1 MRRGRA
7 RAWAPQGRKFL
18 AGACWREST
27 PMGVRMRGHRRRMQQ
42 GRNFWPA
49 HGGEKMRGG
58 HRRRVQQAKISA
70 GVKLAENC
78 DVGRASARAPP
89 AVARAVV
96 FGRRLPA
103 EKKRRWASGCGSTAG
118 GCNKG
123 RNLAGVSWRKNA
135 MLGVRVRGH
144 RMRSRLWHG
153 TAGPLDSKTR
163 NEKRNL
169 FFSFFKTAHV

>member
-1 MRRGRA
+1 
-7 RAWAPQGRKFL
+7 
-18 AGACWREST
+18 
-27 PMGVRMRGHRRRMQQ
+27 MGVRMRGHRRRLQQ

-89 AVARAVV
+89 AVAARAVV

-103 EKKRRWASGCGSTAG
+103 EKKKRRWASGCGSTAG

-123 RNLAGVSWRKNA
+123 RNLAGVSWRKMRCWA
-135 MLGVRVRGH
+135 CECAGIACDPGRGGH
-144 RMRSRLWHG
+144 C